1 MTENNYNLMVDG
13 VGVNFS
19 GFQAVSNFS
28 MVVEQGEMRVLLG
41 ANGAG
46 KTTLMD
52 MICGKTQSTE
62 GRIFIG
68 DTEITNKPPHT
79 IARMG
84 VGRKFQ
90 IPSVFKELTVRQN
103 LSVAAMKNTSVFAN
117 LGSLKRRIHL
127 DKLEE
132 TLELINLTR
141 RTEDLAGNLSH
152 GETQWLELGLLV
164 ILNPKII
171 LLDEPTAGMTADETL
186 KTSRIVNDL
195 KGRHTIVAVEHDMA
209 FVREIADKITVM
221 HQGKFLA
228 EGRIGDI
235 EKSQAVKD
243 AYLGS
248 GGIA

>member
-1 MTENNYNLMVDG
+1 MSDAKRDLYIDG
-13 VGVNFS
+13 LGVNFG

-28 MVVEQGEMRVLLG
+28 MVVEHGEMRVLLG

-62 GRIFIG
+62 GKVFLG
-68 DTEITNKPPHT
+68 DQEITNKPPHI
-79 IARMG
+79 IARLG
-84 VGRKFQ
+84 IGRKFQ
-90 IPSVFKELTVRQN
+90 IPSVFKELTVLQN
-103 LSVAAMKNTSVFAN
+103 LSVAAMKQVSVFAN
-117 LGSLKRRIHL
+117 LGSLKRQIDKDRL
-127 DKLEE
+127 DEVM
-132 TLELINLTR
+132 ELTNLQDKA
-141 RTEDLAGNLSH
+141 EQIAGNLSH
-152 GETQWLELGLLV
+152 GETQWLELAML
-164 ILNPKII
+164 IIRNPAVI

-186 KTSRIVNDL
+186 KTSRIMNGL
-195 KGRHTIVAVEHDMA
+195 KGRHTIIAVEHDMA

-228 EGRIGDI
+228 EGRISEI
-235 EKSQAVKD
+235 ENNQAVKD

>member
-1 MTENNYNLMVDG
+1 MSDAKRDLYIDG
-13 VGVNFS
+13 LGVNFS

-28 MVVEQGEMRVLLG
+28 MVVEHGEMRVLLG

-62 GRIFIG
+62 GKVFLG
-68 DTEITNKPPHT
+68 DQEITNKPPHI
-79 IARMG
+79 IARLG
-84 VGRKFQ
+84 IGRKFQ
-90 IPSVFKELTVRQN
+90 IPSVFKELTVLQN
-103 LSVAAMKNTSVFAN
+103 LSVAAMKQVSVFAN
-117 LGSLKRRIHL
+117 LGSLKRQIDKDRL
-127 DKLEE
+127 DEVM
-132 TLELINLTR
+132 ELTNLQDKA
-141 RTEDLAGNLSH
+141 EQIAGNLSH
-152 GETQWLELGLLV
+152 GETQWLELAML
-164 ILNPKII
+164 IIRNPAVI

-186 KTSRIVNDL
+186 KTSRIMNGL
-195 KGRHTIVAVEHDMA
+195 KGRHTIIAVEHDMA

-228 EGRIGDI
+228 EGRISEI
-235 EKSQAVKD
+235 ENNQAVKD

>member
-103 LSVAAMKNTSVFAN
+103 LSIAAMKNTSVFSN

-141 RTEDLAGNLSH
+141 RAEDLAGNLSH